1 MVNGLWDA
9 DSALMHNIGGAEA
22 GAGRSGPAGLD
33 PMLPAD
39 PRPPEAQRPHLR
51 RGLDKA
57 VVGLAGLVQH
67 IFFRKIEV
75 VGMEQVPHDRPLVFA
90 ANHNNSVVDGVLL
103 LALPGARPRLLAK
116 STLWSHPVMRPLL
129 VLIGA
134 LPVYRR
140 QDPGVDVAGN
150 FATFARCHE
159 ALRAGINIALFPEG
173 MSHNERHRLPLKTGA
188 ARIVLEAEDRYG
200 PLGIRI
206 VPVGL
211 GYEAKET
218 FRSRVRVR
226 VGLPI
231 DPASEAARYR
241 DEPGAAVRAL
251 TTRLADGLDLVTRG
265 DGWAAEALAPSKS
278 SAPWL
283 RAARLL
289 LGLSVYLIGVPLNWL
304 PYRLPGWISDRVSTT
319 PDEPATYKLLAG
331 LLTFPVFWV
340 AETAL
345 AVHWAGPVGGFVMAI
360 AAPVSGYAALR
371 FSEEHDAR

>member
-1 MVNGLWDA
+1 MTS
-9 DSALMHNIGGAEA
+9 SAL
-22 GAGRSGPAGLD
+22 
-33 PMLPAD
+33 
-39 PRPPEAQRPHLR
+39 RPSQTISRRLR
-51 RGLDKA
+51 RGLDVA
-57 VVGLAGLVQH
+57 VTGLAWLVQH
-67 IFFRKIEV
+67 VFFRTIEV
-75 VGMEQVPHDRPLVFA
+75 VGIERIPRDTPLVFA
-90 ANHNNSVVDGVLL
+90 ANHTNSVVDAVLL
-103 LALPGARPRLLAK
+103 LALPGARPRLLGK

-159 ALRAGINIALFPEG
+159 ALKAGINIALFPEG

-211 GYEAKET
+211 SYEAKGT
-218 FRSRVRVR
+218 FRSRVRVS
-226 VGLPI
+226 VGHPI
-231 DPASEAARYR
+231 DPASEVARYHT
-241 DEPGAAVRAL
+241 EPGAAVRAL
-251 TTRLADGLDLVTRG
+251 TARLADGLDLVTRG
-265 DGWAAEALAPSKS
+265 DGWAAEAPAPPKPIAAWS
-278 SAPWL
+278 

-289 LGLSVYLIGVPLNWL
+289 GLPVFVVGVALNWL
-304 PYRLPGWISDRVSTT
+304 PYRLPGWISDRISTT
-319 PDEPATYKLLAG
+319 PDEPATYKVLAG
-331 LLTFPVFWV
+331 LLTFPLFWI

-345 AVHWAGPVGGFVMAI
+345 AVHLAGAVGGFVMAI

-371 FSEEHDAR
+371 FSEERGRG